1 MIGAYYDVVLI
12 SYVALLIK
20 KAYIQINLFNFMN
33 GGGGSINSTVI
44 AL

>member
-12 SYVALLIK
+12 IYVALLIE
-20 KAYIQINLFNFMN
+20 KARIQINLFNFMN
-33 GGGGSINSTVI
+33 GGGDSIYSIVI